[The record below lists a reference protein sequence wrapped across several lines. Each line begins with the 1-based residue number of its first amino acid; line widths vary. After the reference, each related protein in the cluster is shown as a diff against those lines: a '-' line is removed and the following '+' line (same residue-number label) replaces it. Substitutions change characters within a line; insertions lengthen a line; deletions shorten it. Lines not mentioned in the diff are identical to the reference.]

1 MMYKNIE
8 LNQELDIRIYSFPM
22 RYQPVQ
28 LKDRSHVGKKWTKY
42 WLRSF
47 QTMLQATRGIVS
59 GAPEFFNIA
68 YGTNVEEFFD
78 LLWYPEKFLFNR
90 NYFSEGEGSS
100 EFEEYRTLNLK
111 LTAGEKEELYSVLSD
126 KVRKNLFGISKAVKT
141 KNVPPK
147 GISPL

>member
-1 MMYKNIE
+1 
-8 LNQELDIRIYSFPM
+8 
-22 RYQPVQ
+22 
-28 LKDRSHVGKKWTKY
+28 
-42 WLRSF
+42 
-47 QTMLQATRGIVS
+47 MLQATRGIVS

-141 KNVPPK
+141 KNVREILRFYEPITKAEENIIWIKAKEARTREDTFSLPADELVEDA
-147 GISPL
+147 GLAA